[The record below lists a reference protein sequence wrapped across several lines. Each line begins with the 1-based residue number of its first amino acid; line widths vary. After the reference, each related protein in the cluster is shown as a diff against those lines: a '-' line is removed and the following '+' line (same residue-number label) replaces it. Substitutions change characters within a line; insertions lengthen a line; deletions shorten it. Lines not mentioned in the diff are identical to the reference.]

1 VSILITPRL
10 LIKKQ
15 YVLILVF
22 MVLIIT
28 INFIENCYKEQSLVL
43 QNDFF
48 KKIFFVP
55 KDDRSL
61 ETVVNY
67 KKQNRKNP

>member
-1 VSILITPRL
+1 MKSIINNAPALV
-10 LIKKQ
+10 KKQ

-43 QNDFF
+43 QKGF
-48 KKIFFVP
+48 
-55 KDDRSL
+55 L
-61 ETVVNY
+61 
-67 KKQNRKNP
+67 